1 MEMINFLDLRKI
13 NTQYQQDLKAA
24 CARVIDSGWYLQ
36 GKENE
41 DFEVY
46 AELALASQDRIS
58 AEKLLRWSTITG
70 YQNPTY
76 LPRLKQMVAVL

>member
-1 MEMINFLDLRKI
+1 MQR
-13 NTQYQQDLKAA
+13 
-24 CARVIDSGWYLQ
+24 
-36 GKENE
+36 ENE